1 MPLELKTTFSDAEKK
16 ALEWDI
22 VDLQEWFDNFL
33 HHKAS
38 RCIDRIV
45 LEHSDKQPSKLTLA
59 EKEQIVLNTPLK
71 TAAERQAELEAREL

>member
-1 MPLELKTTFSDAEKK
+1 MPLELKTTFSDAEVK

-22 VDLQEWFDNFL
+22 VSLQEWFDNFL

-45 LEHSDKQPSKLTLA
+45 LEHSDKQPNKLSLA
-59 EKEQIVLNTPLK
+59 EKEQIVLDTPLK
-71 TAAERQAELEAREL
+71 TAAERQAEEDARMP